1 LTDDGFIATAGV
13 PVYVSRSLFV
23 GSHVITLNSGNS
35 INFPIGNSTYFQ
47 INRLPGE
54 SVDTVHGF
62 TSSEDGKVAYLTNQS
77 SSITFTLKN
86 NSSSTA
92 LQNRLATISGADI
105 TLAPRETIMMVYDA
119 GYPGGSR
126 WRELFK
132 SQ

>member
-1 LTDDGFIATAGV
+1 LYSSTNGGVSVNTNNATNL
-13 PVYVSRSLFV
+13 P
-23 GSHVITLNSGNS
+23 TTNS
-35 INFPIGNSTYFQ
+35 IGMEIIQAVEDQPVSIQGFAPPANTSHNHG
-47 INRLPGE
+47 RLLY
-54 SVDTVHGF
+54 V
-62 TSSEDGKVAYLTNQS
+62 TNQS
-77 SSITFTLKN
+77 VYPFTLKN